1 MKFRVKIAILLVAVL
16 ITFVGFNTMV
26 TASSVDKMITVGH
39 QAGYQIIANYVAENG
54 SVPRVSPRG

>member
-1 MKFRVKIAILLVAVL
+1 MKLRAKALILLAAVL

-39 QAGYQIIANYVAENG
+39 EAGLRIIANVVAAPDSAAKVLAKG
-54 SVPRVSPRG
+54 